1 MISLQY
7 RLSINFVCSFL
18 CFSKILFFIG
28 KKFQLFL
35 NDLDIVELSQTPTRY
50 FSSKKFK
57 NTYFLCS

>member
-1 MISLQY
+1 MIS
-7 RLSINFVCSFL
+7 
-18 CFSKILFFIG
+18 FSKILFFVG